1 VRWGGT
7 RTASCCCCLTVVVA
21 LGLHVHQITRAVKW
35 SCPLSAEACAW
46 DLDRLGPLL
55 PNLQWGQ
62 GHSCSSSILLM
73 RLGLGLG
80 WGLGLEGEGEG

>member
-1 VRWGGT
+1 MLLLFDCGCCPGP
-7 RTASCCCCLTVVVA
+7 SCSSDNKGRQVEL
-21 LGLHVHQITRAVKW
+21 
-35 SCPLSAEACAW
+35 PLSAEACAW